1 MCDPQI
7 GGPNNKFQ
15 DCFCESDCSIL
26 VLNTF
31 SSPYSNPPLLVNY
44 DGGNNTN
51 MEFFIRQDTDI
62 YLSCSA
68 RLNGEYYVFGGN
80 QRTPYTSF
88 TKQISKINDCRLKRV
103 GDLPFDFEYGA
114 CGTYEV
120 SSEERVMLCFD
131 MNEQRKCRR
140 YWEILRNSESEF
152 PSDSPLIHLIQLQWF
167 WLRYSSRFGMA
178 PYPYNAWKCK

>member
-140 YWEILRNSESEF
+140 YSKFLSDWEILSQNSL
-152 PSDSPLIHLIQLQWF
+152 PTPL
-167 WLRYSSRFGMA
+167 
-178 PYPYNAWKCK
+178 